1 MPNEAKSLLNRR
13 EQQLFERMP
22 PYDQVHSIDVF
33 REIRAVNPEGI
44 DLQVAGLLHDV
55 GKGLPSLAHRVAFVL
70 VVSIWPK
77 KIASWATMPRKT
89 FRGSLWAMSN
99 QAEYGAQFLEAAG
112 SRPRVT
118 EIVRKQGSSQDP
130 DAALLTRIDS
140 QC

>member
-1 MPNEAKSLLNRR
+1 MPDEAKCLLNKR
-13 EQQLFERMP
+13 ELQLFERMP
-22 PYDQVHSIDVF
+22 PYDQAHSIDVF
-33 REIRAVNPEGI
+33 REIHEINPSGI

-55 GKGLPSLAHRVAFVL
+55 GKGLPSMSHRVAFVL
-70 VVSIWPK
+70 VVAIWPK
-77 KIASWATMPRKT
+77 KIAGWATMPRRT

-118 EIVRKQGSSQDP
+118 EIVRKQGGLQDP
-130 DAALLTRIDS
+130 DAALLARIDS